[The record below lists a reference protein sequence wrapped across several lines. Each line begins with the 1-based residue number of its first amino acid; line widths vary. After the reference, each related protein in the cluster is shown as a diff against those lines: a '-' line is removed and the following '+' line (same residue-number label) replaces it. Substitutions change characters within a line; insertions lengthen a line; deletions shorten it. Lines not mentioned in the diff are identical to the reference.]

1 MDSDSMPNFDE
12 AADHLTN
19 HDISFLVSDEP
30 TFALGGENDE
40 SQNVSFDTLFQNSFQ
55 VRAAPQSVFDVGMPP
70 LSIAPL
76 QPLGGA
82 QAGFL
87 PNPAAA
93 PSSPSHGSPVRP
105 AVLLP
110 SMETSESKKR
120 SRTCSFFFDTLTT
133 ARAPA
138 FVRELVVKLCA
149 VQKSGSA
156 NGVKLERNP
165 TFFVDAYSAQKTPRV
180 GVWVLF
186 SSSASNLDKWNRVAK
201 TIGSSSHRM
210 IPQNHGSGRLTHGYE
225 FTAQQFGLAADDA
238 QMFNNVVICDELP
251 QVFFSLFLLLFVFR
265 LADFFP
271 RAGLA
276 PQEQSDGGQE
286 ACQGLGG
293 RGRNPQANCR
303 PWAHRLGGGRKPPA
317 APFR

>member
-1 MDSDSMPNFDE
+1 MDSDSLPNFDE

-55 VRAAPQSVFDVGMPP
+55 VRAASQSVFDVGMPP
-70 LSIAPL
+70 LVIPPPL
-76 QPLGGA
+76 QLAGGA

-87 PNPAAA
+87 PNPAPGAA
-93 PSSPSHGSPVRP
+93 PSSPSHGSPARP

-120 SRTCSFFFDTLTT
+120 LRTCSFFFDTLTT

-149 VQKSGSA
+149 VQKSGST

-165 TFFVDAYSAQKTPRV
+165 TFFVDAYSAQKTPCV

-201 TIGSSSHRM
+201 TIGSFSHRM
-210 IPQNHGSGRLTHGYE
+210 IPQNHGSGKLTHGYE
-225 FTAQQFGLAADDA
+225 FIAQQFGLAADDA
-238 QMFNNVVICDELP
+238 QMFTNVVLCDELP
-251 QVFFSLFLLLFVFR
+251 QVFSPCLSLFPSSFLVLCLF
-265 LADFFP
+265 
-271 RAGLA
+271 G
-276 PQEQSDGGQE
+276 
-286 ACQGLGG
+286 
-293 RGRNPQANCR
+293 
-303 PWAHRLGGGRKPPA
+303 
-317 APFR
+317 